1 MWKSLSLTQKVYQGD
16 KIRLHHAT
24 REGNNPAYLFQVV
37 KTDEHYFEV
46 LPIIQESDSRQ
57 DQFSKKIFRYFDIGY
72 YIQIEV
78 WDEKNTYFE
87 NNV

>member
-24 REGNNPAYLFQVV
+24 REGITPAYLFQVV
-37 KTDEHYFEV
+37 KADEHYFEV
-46 LPIIQESDSRQ
+46 LPIAADRETILDLT
-57 DQFSKKIFRYFDIGY
+57 KKVVRYFDIGY

-78 WDEKNTYFE
+78 WAE
-87 NNV
+87 

>member
-24 REGNNPAYLFQVV
+24 REGSKPALLFLVV

-46 LPIIQESDSRQ
+46 LPITQESESTQ
-57 DQFSKKIFRYFDIGY
+57 DLFPKKIVRYFDIGH

-78 WDEKNTYFE
+78 WDEKNTYVE